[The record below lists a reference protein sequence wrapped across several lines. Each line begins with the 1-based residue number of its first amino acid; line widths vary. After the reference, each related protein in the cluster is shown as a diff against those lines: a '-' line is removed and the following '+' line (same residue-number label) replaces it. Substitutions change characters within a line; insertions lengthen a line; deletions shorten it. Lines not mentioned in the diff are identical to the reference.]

1 MITGRSQRTREQ
13 LNISSIRKTA
23 QHKTEGRPRLLLPG
37 KAHAFRAFTH
47 LFPVTLP
54 ASRHNVK
61 PEGWPQPDRVD
72 DEEKSIP
79 GLHRTTGFNITFPS
93 CPPWGGPG
101 HSPPALPGLGIG
113 AAPLHGQLLHRSGK
127 LAGVCGL
134 PQRGARRSGCC
145 WQSTVTNLG
154 MTKGPRVISNM
165 SPTNQCHL
173 SKLMG

>member
-37 KAHAFRAFTH
+37 TAHAFRAFTH

-93 CPPWGGPG
+93 CPPWGGTLATACLHFLAWASGQPLYMDNCFIVLG
-101 HSPPALPGLGIG
+101 SWRVFVVSPREGREGVGAVGRAL
-113 AAPLHGQLLHRSGK
+113 
-127 LAGVCGL
+127 
-134 PQRGARRSGCC
+134 
-145 WQSTVTNLG
+145 
-154 MTKGPRVISNM
+154 
-165 SPTNQCHL
+165 SPT
-173 SKLMG
+173 

>member
-37 KAHAFRAFTH
+37 TAHAFRVFTH

-93 CPPWGGPG
+93 CPPWGGPWPQPACTSWLG
-101 HSPPALPGLGIG
+101 HRGSPFTWIIASSFWEAGGCLWSPPERGEKEWVLLAE
-113 AAPLHGQLLHRSGK
+113 HCHQLRDD
-127 LAGVCGL
+127 
-134 PQRGARRSGCC
+134 
-145 WQSTVTNLG
+145 
-154 MTKGPRVISNM
+154 
-165 SPTNQCHL
+165 
-173 SKLMG
+173 